1 MNLRVEV
8 QEDVLDH
15 YILGSRPYHV
25 RSRPL
30 LPFPC
35 TEESAEKANGESNDS
50 GGQSNRALERQT
62 TYMNVSWQSTLV
74 ASQKNMLEYPAKARS
89 AIVNAMPCLC
99 YMNFASH
106 FFINLFTRS
115 LIQPH

>member
-1 MNLRVEV
+1 MNHQVEEPV
-8 QEDVLDH
+8 DALAH
-15 YILGSRPYHV
+15 CILGNRPYRV
-25 RSRPL
+25 RSRLL

-35 TEESAEKANGESNDS
+35 IEESAEIANGESNDS

-74 ASQKNMLEYPAKARS
+74 ASQTKMLEYPAKAKS
-89 AIVNAMPCLC
+89 AIVKAMLCLC

-106 FFINLFTRS
+106 FFINHSPDL
-115 LIQPH
+115 